1 METIAKQ
8 FQVYDMNGEEK
19 GRITGFLLD
28 RYGLYRRCPKGFY
41 LQAADINPI
50 DGSPTVT
57 VYLKAEVKV

>member
-8 FQVYDMNGEEK
+8 FQAYDINGEEK

-28 RYGLYRRCPKGFY
+28 RYGPYRRCSKGFY
-41 LQAADINPI
+41 LQTADINPA

-57 VYLKAEVKV
+57 VYLRAEVKV